1 MGASANADVVLR
13 EIEDELIVAG
23 TNLLKLRFS
32 SSCDEVIARL
42 LRAEAILKRVGQ
54 VKGSPMLMKKA
65 LFPIMTALIKDKL
78 LKHRDENVQVI
89 VASCLN
95 QATRITAPQQ
105 PYMDDQMRDMFGLFM
120 VVLRGQLSR
129 LTGDNYDRAV
139 KILHFMGL
147 GRTVLIMMDLDID
160 QMIVDMFQFFF
171 DTISPNYP
179 PVIFQY
185 MEDVMTLVIE
195 ESDEVSLELLTPL
208 LDSVRMDNK
217 NVSPVSWELGKAV
230 FEKCSTKLQPYL
242 KEAVKKM
249 NLEVSDY
256 AEIVVSLC
264 TTENMLEEKTAS
276 APSEAEQ
283 AGPTSQVNDGEV
295 VQLEMDIGVHR
306 RRRARKPN
314 SLMRP
319 EEGYEHIWRIGDEN
333 SSKVS
338 RDSAEEANTGKRG
351 RSKMNRG
358 SNAEYEDEIVDA
370 RVKVWWPMDKAF
382 YTGTVEAFDP
392 LSKKHKIV
400 YDDDEE
406 EVLNLSEERWE
417 FFKERQPHRVQS
429 AENHAPESLPRTRK
443 RKRRERLVRR
453 GNDSLPHH
461 REGGK

>member
-264 TTENMLEEKTAS
+264 TTENMVCLLT
-276 APSEAEQ
+276 
-283 AGPTSQVNDGEV
+283 
-295 VQLEMDIGVHR
+295 
-306 RRRARKPN
+306 
-314 SLMRP
+314 
-319 EEGYEHIWRIGDEN
+319 
-333 SSKVS
+333 
-338 RDSAEEANTGKRG
+338 
-351 RSKMNRG
+351 
-358 SNAEYEDEIVDA
+358 
-370 RVKVWWPMDKAF
+370 
-382 YTGTVEAFDP
+382 
-392 LSKKHKIV
+392 
-400 YDDDEE
+400 
-406 EVLNLSEERWE
+406 
-417 FFKERQPHRVQS
+417 
-429 AENHAPESLPRTRK
+429 
-443 RKRRERLVRR
+443 
-453 GNDSLPHH
+453 
-461 REGGK
+461 

>member
-1 MGASANADVVLR
+1 MAAAANVDAVLR

-54 VKGSPMLMKKA
+54 VKDSPMPMKKA

-95 QATRITAPQQ
+95 QATRITAPIQ
-105 PYMDDQMRDMFGLFM
+105 PYLDHQMRDMFGLFM

-147 GRTVLIMMDLDID
+147 GRTVLIMMDMDID

-179 PVIFQY
+179 LVIFQY

-208 LDSVRMDNK
+208 LDSVRTDNK

-249 NLEVSDY
+249 NLEVNDY

-264 TTENMLEEKTAS
+264 TNENMLEEETAAALS
-276 APSEAEQ
+276 GDGVSKLNGASEAEQ

-338 RDSAEEANTGKRG
+338 RDSAAEANTGKRD
-351 RSKMNRG
+351 RSKVVKERGSKSFKKTTVSSTVEIGNKINSQNHESRDDVANEMNRG
-358 SNAEYEDEIVDA
+358 SNAEYGDEIVNA
-370 RVKVWWPMDKAF
+370 RVMV
-382 YTGTVEAFDP
+382 
-392 LSKKHKIV
+392 
-400 YDDDEE
+400 
-406 EVLNLSEERWE
+406 
-417 FFKERQPHRVQS
+417 
-429 AENHAPESLPRTRK
+429 
-443 RKRRERLVRR
+443 
-453 GNDSLPHH
+453 
-461 REGGK
+461 

>member
-1 MGASANADVVLR
+1 MAALANVDAMLR

-32 SSCDEVIARL
+32 SSCDEVIAHL
-42 LRAEAILKRVGQ
+42 LRAEAILKRVDQ
-54 VKGSPMLMKKA
+54 VKDSPMPTKKA
-65 LFPIMTALIKDKL
+65 LIPIMTALIRDKL
-78 LKHRDENVQVI
+78 LKHRDENIQVI

-105 PYMDDQMRDMFGLFM
+105 PYMDDQMRDIFRLFM

-185 MEDVMTLVIE
+185 MKDVMTLVIE

-208 LDSVRMDNK
+208 LDSVRTDNK
-217 NVSPVSWELGKAV
+217 NVSPVSWELGKVV

-249 NLEVSDY
+249 NLEVNDY
-256 AEIVVSLC
+256 AEIVFSLC
-264 TTENMLEEKTAS
+264 TNENMLEEETTA

-295 VQLEMDIGVHR
+295 VQLEMDTGVHR

-351 RSKMNRG
+351 RSKVVKERGSKSFKKTTGLSTVEIGNEINSQNHESRDDVADEMNRG
-358 SNAEYEDEIVDA
+358 SNAEYGDEIVNA
-370 RVKVWWPMDKAF
+370 KVL
-382 YTGTVEAFDP
+382 YR
-392 LSKKHKIV
+392 
-400 YDDDEE
+400 Y
-406 EVLNLSEERWE
+406 R
-417 FFKERQPHRVQS
+417 
-429 AENHAPESLPRTRK
+429 
-443 RKRRERLVRR
+443 
-453 GNDSLPHH
+453 
-461 REGGK
+461 